1 MFFYGVYR
9 EAVDFIFMALYY
21 ELPVYRDTY
30 QLILKIFAYT
40 KDFSKEYKF
49 TLGQDM
55 KRDALRLVRNI
66 YRANK
71 STSKKEHLD
80 AFLDDFELL
89 KLEIRL
95 CVDMKILSVKKQAD
109 LSALMD
115 KIGKQITG
123 WRKTSS
129 V

>member
-1 MFFYGVYR
+1 
-9 EAVDFIFMALYY
+9 MALYY

-30 QLILKIFAYT
+30 KLILKVYEVT
-40 KDFSKEYKF
+40 GDFPKEYKYS
-49 TLGQDM
+49 LGQGM
-55 KRDALRLVRNI
+55 KRDALQLVRSI

-71 STSKKEHLD
+71 SVKKKQHPE

-95 CVDMKILSVKKQAD
+95 CTDMKVLSFKKQAE

-115 KIGKQITG
+115 SIGKQITG
-123 WRKTSS
+123 WRNASG
-129 V
+129 

>member
-1 MFFYGVYR
+1 
-9 EAVDFIFMALYY
+9 MALYY

-66 YRANK
+66 YGRISQHLRK
-71 STSKKEHLD
+71 SIWML
-80 AFLDDFELL
+80 F
-89 KLEIRL
+89 
-95 CVDMKILSVKKQAD
+95 
-109 LSALMD
+109 
-115 KIGKQITG
+115 
-123 WRKTSS
+123 
-129 V
+129 

>member
-1 MFFYGVYR
+1 
-9 EAVDFIFMALYY
+9 
-21 ELPVYRDTY
+21 
-30 QLILKIFAYT
+30 
-40 KDFSKEYKF
+40 
-49 TLGQDM
+49 M

-89 KLEIRL
+89 KLEVRL
-95 CVDMKILSVKKQAD
+95 CVDMKILSVNKQAD

-115 KIGKQITG
+115 KIGKQVTG
-123 WRKTSS
+123 WRKASS